1 MSRVESSFFAL
12 LPILNCP
19 VKLEVIF
26 CVQAVIS
33 PLLANLYL
41 HYVLDRWVIQW
52 RKKYAFGDVLMV
64 RYADDCAPRA
74 QRGPKGPRSF
84 GAREK

>member
-12 LPILNCP
+12 LPIPNCP

-41 HYVLDRWVIQW
+41 HYVLDVWVNQW
-52 RKKYAFGDVLMV
+52 RKKAQGDVIVV
-64 RYADDCAPRA
+64 RYAGDGAPRA
-74 QRGPKGPRSF
+74 QRGPKGPRSVQLLN
-84 GAREK
+84 R